1 GAIRIRSDVERKRL
15 CGLAP
20 LERSTSRSELN
31 LYTPAVTQ
39 RTYEHL
45 TQQAA
50 CVVAAGFTVI
60 VDATFL
66 KRAQRATFR
75 HLAAELGVPFTILD
89 FRAHAE
95 TLQRRVARRSAQA
108 DDASE
113 ADLAVLH
120 GQLAALESLTAE
132 EQACALTI
140 DTEAPQALQRLL
152 ETIRALPLTGG
163 A

>member
-1 GAIRIRSDVERKRL
+1 
-15 CGLAP
+15 
-20 LERSTSRSELN
+20 
-31 LYTPAVTQ
+31 
-39 RTYEHL
+39 
-45 TQQAA
+45 
-50 CVVAAGFTVI
+50 

-66 KRAQRATFR
+66 KRAQRDAFR
-75 HLAAELGVPFTILD
+75 RLAAQLGVPFTILD
-89 FRAHAE
+89 FRAHTE

-113 ADLAVLH
+113 ADLSVLH